1 MRNRMRLDFLDENYP
16 LIVEACLKN
25 KHRTG
30 YLRLYSDENFD
41 LIESSVVFIEGDFNK
56 EEFNEIDLNRGKSS
70 SHPVIKRIRSRET
83 FYFSILFFGESGNN
97 LLKVREEF
105 YPYPEEPTTNSL

>member
-1 MRNRMRLDFLDENYP
+1 MREQKQLQFIQDNRSF
-16 LIVEACLKN
+16 IVETCLENRDKN
-25 KHRTG
+25 G
-30 YLRLYSDENFD
+30 YLRLYVDENFD

-56 EEFNEIDLNRGKSS
+56 EEFNEIDVNIVKSS

-105 YPYPEEPTTNSL
+105 YPHPEEPTTNSL